1 VRFFLVGLI
10 TVILSSCLSE
20 PDCLVTASN
29 EVKIVFKKKDTD
41 TLKYVKY
48 PVIMLSGT
56 DAVFAADSVTGIK
69 LYVNPATQ
77 ETTFKFQTETGT
89 VDTLTLQYDVK
100 NILIS
105 PACGAYRYYSGV
117 RVVSYSHFDTVRVTN
132 PTLSNNIQVQNVEIK
147 F

>member
-10 TVILSSCLSE
+10 TVVLSSCLSE

-29 EVKIVFKKKDTD
+29 EVKIIFKKKDTD
-41 TLKYVKY
+41 TLKYVKF
-48 PVIMLSGT
+48 PVIKLSGT
-56 DAVFAADSVTGIK
+56 DAIYVADSVTGIT

-77 ETTFKFQTETGT
+77 QTTFKFQTEANT
-89 VDTLTLQYDVK
+89 VDTLTLQYDVQS
-100 NILIS
+100 ILIS

-117 RVVSYSHFDTVRVTN
+117 RVVSYSSFDTVKVTN
-132 PTLSNNIQVQNVEIK
+132 PTLSNNTQVKNVEIK